1 MSQHALFSPSGAAA
15 WMTCPGKLALE
26 QSMPESVSRYADEG
40 TAAHFLAAECL
51 THNTHPAAVLC
62 KTIAIDDNGE
72 AYFPQVVGN
81 EGRSQRAVFEIDAD
95 MAGYVNHYVQLV
107 RKLAE
112 GGQLLVEQ
120 KLPIDHI
127 TGEQDA
133 TGTGD
138 AIILKDDEIIV
149 IDLKYGKGVE
159 VSAED
164 NPQLALY
171 GLGALEAF
179 GMLGDFAKVRMV
191 IVQPRTSTVPSEWTL
206 ILDDLAAWADG
217 IRHGAGMAR
226 DALASYGTYPEWG
239 IDNLAPGDACRFCR
253 AKATCPALRTRAL
266 TTVAD
271 DFVVID
277 DTPLDQKLS
286 GAMERVSNCDDA
298 HLDALFPNLDLIEQ
312 FVEAVRHRIEAR
324 ALSGVQFNNCKLVQ
338 GKRGNRKWSDET
350 EAEAQMKAM
359 RLKVEE
365 MYDLK
370 LISPTSAEKLA
381 PKYDKDGKVIASDE
395 KPPIG
400 PRQWTKL
407 KTLIT
412 QADGKPTIAPINDKR
427 PALVIAPMAD
437 EFAAIEAECD
447 LV

>member
-15 WMTCPGKLALE
+15 WMACPGKLAME
-26 QSMPESVSRYADEG
+26 AGEPESVSRYADEG

-62 KTIAIDDNGE
+62 KTIGIDPHGE
-72 AYFPQVVGN
+72 AFFPQVVGN
-81 EGRSQRAVFEIDAD
+81 EGREARAVFEIDTD
-95 MAGYVNHYVQLV
+95 MAGHVNHYVQVV
-107 RKLAE
+107 RRLAE
-112 GGQLLVEQ
+112 GGELLVEQ
-120 KLPIDHI
+120 RLPIGHI
-127 TGEQDA
+127 TGEADA

-138 AIILKDDEIIV
+138 AIILKDDEIII
-149 IDLKYGKGVE
+149 IDLKYGRGVE

-179 GMLGDFAKVRMV
+179 GMLGDFSKVRMV
-191 IVQPRTSTVPSEWTL
+191 IIQPRVSPTPSEWTL
-206 ILDDLAAWADG
+206 RLDDLDAWASG
-217 IRHGAGMAR
+217 IREAASMAR
-226 DALASYGTYPEWG
+226 DALNSHGSYAEWDA
-239 IDNLAPGDACRFCR
+239 DNLSPGDACRFCK
-253 AKATCPALRTRAL
+253 AKTKCPALRSQVLA
-266 TTVAD
+266 TVAD
-271 DFVVID
+271 DFVAIEE
-277 DTPLDQKLS
+277 PIAPQLS
-286 GAMERVSNCDDA
+286 GVLERVSNCDDA
-298 HLDALFPNLDLIEQ
+298 HLDSLFPNLDLIEQ
-312 FVEAVRHRIEAR
+312 FVEAVRKRIEAR
-324 ALSGVQFNNCKLVQ
+324 ALSGAVFNNCKLVQ
-338 GKRGNRKWSDET
+338 GKRGNRKWTDDT

-381 PKYDKDGKVIASDE
+381 PKYDKEGKLIPSDD
-395 KPPIG
+395 KPTIG
-400 PRQWTKL
+400 PRQWAKL

-412 QADGKPTIAPINDKR
+412 QQDGKPTIAPINDKR

-437 EFAAIEAECD
+437 EFVVIEAECD